1 MWSQKSSLRMS
12 HLCTKQSHSSNECV
26 TMFGA
31 IRIIIQG
38 GTKPPDTN
46 TSIQPGPCGPTTPTL
61 TGILQNAT

>member
-1 MWSQKSSLRMS
+1 MS
-12 HLCTKQSHSSNECV
+12 HLCTKQTNSSNECV

-31 IRIIIQG
+31 TTSIIIQG

-46 TSIQPGPCGPTTPTL
+46 TSIQPGPCGPTTPML